1 MTNYDVIFSIG
12 PSCKVA
18 QYLKSL
24 NLRKCAYPLDW
35 QICNDFDRILHLFES
50 DFSDF
55 FIEYKNLDND
65 YKLSGLR
72 SVEDIRNKIVSMHHI
87 SDDLPLDEGVKKFRS
102 KMLKRYFRLKSH
114 IQNGNN
120 ILIIANYDVS
130 IDDLV
135 SFLKSF
141 ASLFEKKNIVMVN
154 VKDSKIEEKNEYY
167 LDNNLKIVEYLIN
180 DVHENGSDP
189 KTNRLFWLGNTK
201 RWLEIISE
209 LTASI
214 GN

>member
-12 PSCKVA
+12 QSCKVA

-24 NLRKCAYPLDW
+24 NLRKYAYPLDW
-35 QICNDFDRILHLFES
+35 QFCDDFDRILHLFES

-72 SVEDIRNKIVSMHHI
+72 MVEDIRNKIVSMHHI

-141 ASLFEKKNIVMVN
+141 ASLFEKKNI
-154 VKDSKIEEKNEYY
+154 Y
-167 LDNNLKIVEYLIN
+167 
-180 DVHENGSDP
+180 
-189 KTNRLFWLGNTK
+189 F
-201 RWLEIISE
+201 
-209 LTASI
+209 
-214 GN
+214 